1 MGAKFTIKQIH
12 AAIASDRFVDPSQVP
27 VEDSK
32 KLVEG
37 TALLQRHH
45 GNTRRRPIPSAKI
58 SMLNIS
64 FSLSRQRDN
73 AM

>member
-1 MGAKFTIKQIH
+1 MGAKLTIKQIH

-45 GNTRRRPIPSAKI
+45 GNTRSTPNPVREDIDAEHFVQPVAST
-58 SMLNIS
+58 
-64 FSLSRQRDN
+64 
-73 AM
+73 